1 MPKHVVGVSIGSSKR
16 DKRTQI
22 SVLDEEITLERIGTN
37 GNFDKAIQLIKELD
51 GKVDAF
57 GLGGIDLYLFAA
69 GHRYVIRD
77 ALKLARAARKTPVLD
92 GSGLKHTLERRAIE
106 SLDADIG
113 WRGKKVLMTSAVD
126 RFGMAEALW
135 DKGADMLYGDLIF
148 GVGLPVPI
156 RTLAG
161 LQRLARLLL
170 PVFVK
175 LPFAWLYPT
184 GDKQDKRVQDWR
196 RKYYH
201 WADVIAGDW
210 LYINRY
216 MPDDLTGK
224 IILTNTTTEDD
235 VEALKVRGARMLIT
249 TTVRMDGRSFGTNV
263 MEAFFVALAGRY
275 PLSEA
280 DYLGYM
286 DQLGFKPEILELN
299 QGR

>member
-235 VEALKVRGARMLIT
+235 IEALKVRGARMLIT

-286 DQLGFKPEILELN
+286 DQLGFKPEVLELN

>member
-263 MEAFFVALAGRY
+263 MEALFVALAGRY

-286 DQLGFKPEILELN
+286 DQLGFKPEVLELN
-299 QGR
+299 QG